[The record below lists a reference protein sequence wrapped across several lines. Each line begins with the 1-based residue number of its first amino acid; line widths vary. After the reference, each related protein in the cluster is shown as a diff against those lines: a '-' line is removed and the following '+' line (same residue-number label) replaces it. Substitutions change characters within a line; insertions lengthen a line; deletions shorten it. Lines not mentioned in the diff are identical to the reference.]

1 MARSQTPKPQGPQV
15 GFGMPTYILIQLRAL
30 AVRQKCSLRYL
41 VLKGS
46 GFRLSWP
53 GESMTSS
60 GMPRLNQPAAPNS
73 MPSPRVRLSQ
83 RGEQLRKKRF
93 HDLSPYFK

>member
-41 VLKGS
+41 VLKGMQAIGVHVEPADLVADKRQARPKGTRTNYARKAS
-46 GFRLSWP
+46 GK
-53 GESMTSS
+53 
-60 GMPRLNQPAAPNS
+60 NQ
-73 MPSPRVRLSQ
+73 RT
-83 RGEQLRKKRF
+83 
-93 HDLSPYFK
+93 